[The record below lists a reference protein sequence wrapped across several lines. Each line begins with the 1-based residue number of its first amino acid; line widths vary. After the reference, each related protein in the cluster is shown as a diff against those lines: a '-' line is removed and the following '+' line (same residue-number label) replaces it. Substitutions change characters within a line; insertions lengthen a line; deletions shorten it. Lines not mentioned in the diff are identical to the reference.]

1 MATAFFEI
9 ETHEAYLKRCTKAQ
23 KVLKQRGRK

>member
-9 ETHEAYLKRCTKAQ
+9 ETHEAYLKRCTKVK